1 MKINNTRLGL
11 FLAGVWSRILAR
23 GAYVGV
29 NHV

>member
-11 FLAGVWSRILAR
+11 FLAGVSLRILAS
-23 GAYVGV
+23 GSYVGV